1 MRIKITV
8 DSLTLFMKTKQVPF
22 DIYIPATKEK
32 EAVKVATIQIE
43 VYDVDGVE
51 TITPESSELID
62 KIQSHYIKR
71 ACG

>member
-1 MRIKITV
+1 
-8 DSLTLFMKTKQVPF
+8 MKTVPF

-62 KIQSHYIKR
+62 KIQSQYVEQLKEQ
-71 ACG
+71 

>member
-1 MRIKITV
+1 
-8 DSLTLFMKTKQVPF
+8 MKTKQVPF

-62 KIQSHYIKR
+62 KIQSQYVEQLKEQ
-71 ACG
+71 

>member
-1 MRIKITV
+1 
-8 DSLTLFMKTKQVPF
+8 MKTVPF
-22 DIYIPATKEK
+22 DIYIPTTKEK

>member
-8 DSLTLFMKTKQVPF
+8 DSLTLFMKTVPF